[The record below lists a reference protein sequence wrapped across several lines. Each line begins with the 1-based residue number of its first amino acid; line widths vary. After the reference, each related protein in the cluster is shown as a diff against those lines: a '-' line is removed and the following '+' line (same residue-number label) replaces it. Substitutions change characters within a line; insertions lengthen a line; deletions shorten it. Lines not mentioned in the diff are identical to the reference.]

1 MDNNLLWFKQLNA
14 CWGLLFAKFSLKKS
28 YNYIIQGA
36 GASGLWLAYWMHKEG
51 LLDDK
56 TLLIVECDK
65 SKHNDRTWCFWGDAL
80 TQDLGFVD
88 FSWSQVQVF
97 GESQRIDPY
106 TYYHCRSEAFY
117 TFVKNAI
124 GSSGHIDWCFGRV
137 AATRQIGSQVSV
149 DIQIDKN
156 TGFENLNVAA
166 EWFFGSGGASVK
178 TSEIALWQSF
188 AGWRVKSNTGES
200 VFDSDACTL
209 MDFGIEQR
217 GKTQFLYVLPFS
229 GQEALIEVT
238 QFDREI
244 LGLEEGQRLL
254 QEICEMRGWDVSI
267 IEVECNAI
275 PMSSVFDASER
286 FHAADKRIVP
296 LGVVAGALKPTTGY
310 GFLRMMQHGK
320 SIAAALK
327 CNELIPTLYRKRR
340 FRFYDD
346 LLLRILQKHP
356 NRGKQIF
363 DQLFQHQSAS
373 NVLRF
378 LNEKT
383 NILQEIMIFSKLP
396 KRLFLRTLFVKWMN

>member
-1 MDNNLLWFKQLNA
+1 
-14 CWGLLFAKFSLKKS
+14 LKKS

-65 SKHNDRTWCFWGDAL
+65 SKQNDRTWCFWGDQMI
-80 TQDLGFVD
+80 QDLSFVD

-124 GSSGHIDWCFGRV
+124 GSSGQIDWCFGRV
-137 AATRQIGSQVSV
+137 TSNSQIGGRVSV
-149 DIQIDKN
+149 DIQIDN
-156 TGFENLNVAA
+156 DASVESLNVVTD
-166 EWFFGSGGASVK
+166 WFFGSGGASVK
-178 TSEIALWQSF
+178 SSEIGLWQSF
-188 AGWRVKSNTGES
+188 VGWRVKSKPGVSLFN
-200 VFDSDACTL
+200 SDACTL
-209 MDFGIEQR
+209 MDFGIEQT
-217 GKTQFLYVLPFS
+217 GKTRFLYVLPFS
-229 GQEALIEVT
+229 GEEALIEVT
-238 QFDREI
+238 QFDKEI

-254 QEICEMRGWDVSI
+254 QEICDKRGWDISV
-267 IEVECNAI
+267 IELENNAI
-275 PMSSVFDASER
+275 PMSSIFDALER
-286 FHAADKRIVP
+286 FDAPDTRIVS
-296 LGVVAGALKPTTGY
+296 LGVMAGALKPTTGY
-310 GFLRMMQHGK
+310 GFLRMMQHGR
-320 SIAAALK
+320 SIALALK
-327 CNELIPTLYRKRR
+327 NNVLIPTLYRKKR

-383 NILQEIMIFSKLP
+383 NLLQEIMIFSRLP
-396 KRLFLRTLFVKWMN
+396 KRLFLRTLFAKWMN

>member
-1 MDNNLLWFKQLNA
+1 M
-14 CWGLLFAKFSLKKS
+14 SLEKK

-36 GASGLWLAYWMHKEG
+36 GASGLWLAYWLHKEG

-65 SKHNDRTWCFWGDAL
+65 SKQNDRTWCFWGDAL
-80 TQDLGFVD
+80 IQDLSFVD

-106 TYYHCRSEAFY
+106 TYHHCRSEAFY
-117 TFVKNAI
+117 AFVKNALV
-124 GSSGHIDWCFGRV
+124 SSGHIDWCFGRV

-149 DIQIDKN
+149 DVQIDN
-156 TGFENLNVAA
+156 DAGVENLNVAA

-188 AGWRVKSNTGES
+188 VGWRVKSKSGETI
-200 VFDSDACTL
+200 FDSTACTL
-209 MDFGIEQR
+209 MDFRIEQR
-217 GKTQFLYVLPFS
+217 GKTRFLYILPFS
-229 GQEALIEVT
+229 GEEALIEVT
-238 QFDREI
+238 QFDKEI
-244 LGLEEGQRLL
+244 LGLEEGQRML
-254 QEICEMRGWDVSI
+254 QEICEIRGWDVSM
-267 IEVECNAI
+267 IELEHNAI
-275 PMSSVFDASER
+275 PMSSIFDASER
-286 FHAADKRIVP
+286 FHAADTRIVL

-320 SIAAALK
+320 SIASALK
-327 CNELIPTLYRKRR
+327 SNELIPTIYRKKR

-383 NILQEIMIFSKLP
+383 NLLQEIMIFLRLP
-396 KRLFLRTLFVKWMN
+396 KRLFLRTLFAKWMN

>member
-1 MDNNLLWFKQLNA
+1 M
-14 CWGLLFAKFSLKKS
+14 
-28 YNYIIQGA
+28 
-36 GASGLWLAYWMHKEG
+36 
-51 LLDDK
+51 
-56 TLLIVECDK
+56 ECDK

-80 TQDLGFVD
+80 VQDLGFVD
-88 FSWSQVQVF
+88 FSWSQVQVL
-97 GESQRIDPY
+97 GKSQRIDPY

-124 GSSGHIDWCFGRV
+124 GSSGQIDWCFGRV

-149 DIQIDKN
+149 DIQIDNN

-200 VFDSDACTL
+200 IFDPDACTL

-238 QFDREI
+238 QFDKEI

>member
-14 CWGLLFAKFSLKKS
+14 CWGLLFAKFSLKKR

-80 TQDLGFVD
+80 VQDLGFVD

-149 DIQIDKN
+149 DIQIDNN

-200 VFDSDACTL
+200 IFDSDACTL

-238 QFDREI
+238 QFDKEI

-383 NILQEIMIFSKLP
+383 NILQEIMIFSRLP
-396 KRLFLRTLFVKWMN
+396 KRLFLRTLFVKWKG

>member
-1 MDNNLLWFKQLNA
+1 L
-14 CWGLLFAKFSLKKS
+14 SLEKK

-56 TLLIVECDK
+56 TLLIIECDK
-65 SKHNDRTWCFWGDAL
+65 FKQNDRTWCFWGD
-80 TQDLGFVD
+80 QMISDLSFVD

-124 GSSGHIDWCFGRV
+124 GSSGQIDWCFGRV
-137 AATRQIGSQVSV
+137 TSNSQIGGQVSIEVSV
-149 DIQIDKN
+149 DNDGGNEIV
-156 TGFENLNVAA
+156 NVVAD
-166 EWFFGSGGASVK
+166 WFFGSGGASVK
-178 TSEIALWQSF
+178 SSEIALWQSF
-188 AGWRVKSNTGES
+188 VGWRVKSKSGVS
-200 VFDSDACTL
+200 LFDSDACTL

-238 QFDREI
+238 QFDKEI
-244 LGLEEGQRLL
+244 LGLEEGQRML
-254 QEICEMRGWDVSI
+254 QEICDKRGWDISM
-267 IEVECNAI
+267 IELENNAI
-275 PMSSVFDASER
+275 PMSSVFDKSER
-286 FHAADKRIVP
+286 FHAAEARIVP
-296 LGVVAGALKPTTGY
+296 LGVLAGALKPTTGY

-320 SIAAALK
+320 SIASALK

>member
-1 MDNNLLWFKQLNA
+1 M
-14 CWGLLFAKFSLKKS
+14 KKS

-124 GSSGHIDWCFGRV
+124 GSSGHIDWCFGRL

-166 EWFFGSGGASVK
+166 EWLFGSGGASVK

-200 VFDSDACTL
+200 IFDSDACTL

-238 QFDREI
+238 QFDKEI

-275 PMSSVFDASER
+275 PMSSVFDASEC

-320 SIAAALK
+320 SIASALK

-383 NILQEIMIFSKLP
+383 NILQEIMIFSRLP

>member
-1 MDNNLLWFKQLNA
+1 M
-14 CWGLLFAKFSLKKS
+14 FAKFSLKKR

-80 TQDLGFVD
+80 IQDLSFVD

-117 TFVKNAI
+117 TFVKSAI
-124 GSSGHIDWCFGRV
+124 GSSGQIVWCFGRV

-149 DIQIDKN
+149 DIQIDNEEGIK
-156 TGFENLNVAA
+156 NLNVAA
-166 EWFFGSGGASVK
+166 EWLFGSGGASVK

-188 AGWRVKSNTGES
+188 VGWRVKSNTGES
-200 VFDSDACTL
+200 IFDSEACTL

-217 GKTQFLYVLPFS
+217 GKTQFLYILPFS

-238 QFDREI
+238 QFDKEI

-320 SIAAALK
+320 SIASALK
-327 CNELIPTLYRKRR
+327 SNSLLPTLYRKRR

-383 NILQEIMIFSKLP
+383 NILQEIMIFSRLP

>member
-1 MDNNLLWFKQLNA
+1 MLGFM
-14 CWGLLFAKFSLKKS
+14 FAKFSLKKR

-80 TQDLGFVD
+80 IQDLSFVD

-124 GSSGHIDWCFGRV
+124 GSSGQIVWCFGRV

-149 DIQIDKN
+149 DIQIDN
-156 TGFENLNVAA
+156 EEGVESLNVTA
-166 EWFFGSGGASVK
+166 EWLFGSGGASVK

-188 AGWRVKSNTGES
+188 VGWRVKSNTGES
-200 VFDSDACTL
+200 IFDSEACTL

-238 QFDREI
+238 QFDKEI

-254 QEICEMRGWDVSI
+254 QEICGMRGWDVST
-267 IEVECNAI
+267 IELEHNAI
-275 PMSSVFDASER
+275 PMSSVFDVSER
-286 FHAADKRIVP
+286 FHAPHTRIVP

-320 SIAAALK
+320 SIASALK
-327 CNELIPTLYRKRR
+327 SNSLLPTLYRKRR

-363 DQLFQHQSAS
+363 DQLFQHQRSS
-373 NVLRF
+373 TVLRF

-383 NILQEIMIFSKLP
+383 NLLQEIMIFLWLP
-396 KRLFLRTLFVKWMN
+396 KRLFLRTLFAKWKG

>member
-1 MDNNLLWFKQLNA
+1 
-14 CWGLLFAKFSLKKS
+14 
-28 YNYIIQGA
+28 
-36 GASGLWLAYWMHKEG
+36 
-51 LLDDK
+51 
-56 TLLIVECDK
+56 VECDK

-80 TQDLGFVD
+80 IQDLSFVD

-124 GSSGHIDWCFGRV
+124 GSSGQIVWCFGRV

-149 DIQIDKN
+149 DIQIDN
-156 TGFENLNVAA
+156 EEGVESLNVTA
-166 EWFFGSGGASVK
+166 EWLFGSGGASVK

-188 AGWRVKSNTGES
+188 VGWRVKSNTGES
-200 VFDSDACTL
+200 IFDSEACTL

-238 QFDREI
+238 QFDKEI

-254 QEICEMRGWDVSI
+254 QEICGMRGWDVST
-267 IEVECNAI
+267 IELEHNAI

-286 FHAADKRIVP
+286 FHAPHTRIVP

-320 SIAAALK
+320 SIASALK
-327 CNELIPTLYRKRR
+327 SNSLLPTLYRKRR

-363 DQLFQHQSAS
+363 DQLFQHQRSS
-373 NVLRF
+373 TVLRF

-383 NILQEIMIFSKLP
+383 NLLQEIMIFLWLP
-396 KRLFLRTLFVKWMN
+396 KRLFLRTLFAKWKG

>member
-1 MDNNLLWFKQLNA
+1 
-14 CWGLLFAKFSLKKS
+14 
-28 YNYIIQGA
+28 
-36 GASGLWLAYWMHKEG
+36 MHKEG

-80 TQDLGFVD
+80 VQDLGFVD

-106 TYYHCRSEAFY
+106 TYYHCRSETFY

-124 GSSGHIDWCFGRV
+124 GSSGQIDWCFGRV

-149 DIQIDKN
+149 DIQIDN
-156 TGFENLNVAA
+156 EEGVESLNVTA
-166 EWFFGSGGASVK
+166 EWLFGSGGASVK

-188 AGWRVKSNTGES
+188 VGWRVKSNTGES
-200 VFDSDACTL
+200 IFDSDACTL

-238 QFDREI
+238 QFDKEI

-254 QEICEMRGWDVSI
+254 QEICDLRGWDVST
-267 IEVECNAI
+267 IELEHNAI

-286 FHAADKRIVP
+286 FYAPDTRIVP

-320 SIAAALK
+320 SIASALK

>member
-1 MDNNLLWFKQLNA
+1 
-14 CWGLLFAKFSLKKS
+14 
-28 YNYIIQGA
+28 
-36 GASGLWLAYWMHKEG
+36 MHKEG

-65 SKHNDRTWCFWGDAL
+65 YKYNDRTWCFWGDAFV
-80 TQDLGFVD
+80 QDLGFVD

-117 TFVKNAI
+117 AFVKNAVA
-124 GSSGHIDWCFGRV
+124 SSGHIDWCFGRV

-149 DIQIDKN
+149 DIQIDNEEGIK
-156 TGFENLNVAA
+156 NLNVASD
-166 EWFFGSGGASVK
+166 WFFGSGGASVK

-188 AGWRVKSNTGES
+188 VGWRVKSNTGES
-200 VFDSDACTL
+200 IFDSDACTL

-238 QFDREI
+238 QFDKEI
-244 LGLEEGQRLL
+244 LGLEEGHRMLK
-254 QEICEMRGWDVSI
+254 EICDLRGWDVST
-267 IEVECNAI
+267 IESEHNAI

-286 FHAADKRIVP
+286 FHAPDARIVP
-296 LGVVAGALKPTTGY
+296 LGVIAGALKPTTGY

-320 SIAAALK
+320 SIASALK

-383 NILQEIMIFSKLP
+383 NILQEIMIFSRLP
-396 KRLFLRTLFVKWMN
+396 KRLFLRTLFVKWIN

>member
-1 MDNNLLWFKQLNA
+1 
-14 CWGLLFAKFSLKKS
+14 
-28 YNYIIQGA
+28 
-36 GASGLWLAYWMHKEG
+36 
-51 LLDDK
+51 
-56 TLLIVECDK
+56 V
-65 SKHNDRTWCFWGDAL
+65 
-80 TQDLGFVD
+80 
-88 FSWSQVQVF
+88 
-97 GESQRIDPY
+97 
-106 TYYHCRSEAFY
+106 
-117 TFVKNAI
+117 
-124 GSSGHIDWCFGRV
+124 
-137 AATRQIGSQVSV
+137 
-149 DIQIDKN
+149 
-156 TGFENLNVAA
+156 
-166 EWFFGSGGASVK
+166 
-178 TSEIALWQSF
+178 
-188 AGWRVKSNTGES
+188 GWRVKSNNGES
-200 VFDSDACTL
+200 IFDSDACTL

-238 QFDREI
+238 QFDKEI

-320 SIAAALK
+320 SIASALK

>member
-1 MDNNLLWFKQLNA
+1 LE
-14 CWGLLFAKFSLKKS
+14 KK

-56 TLLIVECDK
+56 TLLIIECDK
-65 SKHNDRTWCFWGDAL
+65 FKQNDRTWCFWGD
-80 TQDLGFVD
+80 QMISDLSFVD

-124 GSSGHIDWCFGRV
+124 GSSGQIDWCFGRV
-137 AATRQIGSQVSV
+137 TSNSQIGGQVSIEVSV
-149 DIQIDKN
+149 DNDGGNEIV
-156 TGFENLNVAA
+156 NVVAD
-166 EWFFGSGGASVK
+166 WFFGSGGASVK
-178 TSEIALWQSF
+178 SSEIALWQSF
-188 AGWRVKSNTGES
+188 VGWRVKSKSGVS
-200 VFDSDACTL
+200 LFDSDACTL

-238 QFDREI
+238 QFDKEI
-244 LGLEEGQRLL
+244 LGLEEGQRML
-254 QEICEMRGWDVSI
+254 QEICDKRGWDISM
-267 IEVECNAI
+267 IELENNAI
-275 PMSSVFDASER
+275 PMSSVFDKSER
-286 FHAADKRIVP
+286 FHAAEARIVP
-296 LGVVAGALKPTTGY
+296 LGVLAGALKPTTGY

-320 SIAAALK
+320 SIASALK